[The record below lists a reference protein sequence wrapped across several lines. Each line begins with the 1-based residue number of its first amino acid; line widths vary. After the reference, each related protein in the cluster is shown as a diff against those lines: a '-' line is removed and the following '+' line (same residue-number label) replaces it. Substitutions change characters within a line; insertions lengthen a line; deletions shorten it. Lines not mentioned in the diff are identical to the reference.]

1 MSKSIKIV
9 IVGGVAGGATA
20 AARLRR
26 MNELA
31 NIKVF
36 EKGEH
41 VSYANCGLPYYIGNT
56 ITNQKDLLLASP
68 ELFRNRFNVTVKT
81 KHEVKEIKR
90 DSKFVVV
97 KDLEKGTEIKE
108 DYDYL
113 VLATGAHPIKPD
125 LHGINSEGIFTLRNV
140 KDSDIIKTYVA
151 EHQVKKVAIVGGGFI
166 GLELAES
173 LVHRGIGVEIIERL
187 DQVMAPFDA
196 EMVEEI
202 HKELSRNGVKVNFKT
217 SVTAFEKQSDG
228 SLDVKTDSNSKIN
241 ADMVILAIGVRPD
254 IDMIKA
260 AGIELGSLG
269 GIKTNERMQTSD
281 PYIYA
286 VGDSVETKDFVTGK
300 NVIIPLANP
309 ANRQARVAADNIA
322 NPKTS
327 TKYRGVQ
334 GTAICKVFDYTVA
347 MTGNSEKALKRNNI
361 QYEKVYLHPFN
372 HVSYYPGAHKIS
384 LKVLFDPK
392 SGKIFGAQ
400 ACGVDGVDKRI
411 DVISMA
417 IQGGMT
423 MGDLEEVE
431 LCYSPQYGSAKD
443 PINVAGMIA
452 SNMLRGD
459 QPLTH
464 WSADEK
470 REQLIDVRSPEE
482 HSAFHVPNSKNIPL
496 PELRNR
502 LSEIRK
508 DLPVYV
514 YCAVGQRGYYATRIL
529 RLNGYDARNI
539 SGGVTTYKSVNPVA
553 DLKNK
558 F

>member
-1 MSKSIKIV
+1 MSKSIKVV

-125 LHGINSEGIFTLRNV
+125 LPGINSEGIFTLRNV

-173 LVHRGIGVEIIERL
+173 LAHRGISIEIIERL

-196 EMVEEI
+196 EMVDEI
-202 HKELSRNGVKVNFKT
+202 HKELSRNSVKVNFKT
-217 SVTAFEKQSDG
+217 SVTAFEKLTDG
-228 SLDVKTDSNSKIN
+228 SLDIKTDRNIKIN
-241 ADMVILAIGVRPD
+241 ADMVILAIGVKPD